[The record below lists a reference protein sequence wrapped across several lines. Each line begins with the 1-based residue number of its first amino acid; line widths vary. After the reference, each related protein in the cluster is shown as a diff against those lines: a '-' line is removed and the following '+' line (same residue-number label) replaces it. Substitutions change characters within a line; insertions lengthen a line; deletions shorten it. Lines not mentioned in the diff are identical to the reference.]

1 MGTPGQHWIR
11 NPRGRITVFAYLYL
25 LLVHHGSEGLNED
38 GTGKIIL
45 CEEKIKHC
53 ILDHMSVLSSS
64 NQQSDHQS
72 PIYPI

>member
-45 CEEKIKHC
+45 CEEKI
-53 ILDHMSVLSSS
+53 
-64 NQQSDHQS
+64 
-72 PIYPI
+72 